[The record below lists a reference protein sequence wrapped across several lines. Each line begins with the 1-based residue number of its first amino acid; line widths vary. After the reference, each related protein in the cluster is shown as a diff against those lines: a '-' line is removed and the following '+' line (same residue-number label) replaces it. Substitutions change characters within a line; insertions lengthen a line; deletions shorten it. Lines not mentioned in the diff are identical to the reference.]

1 MNGIQRTSHQRWPD
15 PTQFNDNFAWLRLIR
30 VGTILVGAVNCDL
43 LLADWFMVPDQM
55 PAARVLRL
63 LVLLPRVVATLF
75 FLQRMGAAARER
87 VALVLGLIVSGISC
101 YLLAGDVFW
110 LAVQVMVAQA
120 MKGCVRQPG
129 DVVARFGGEA
139 FIAVLPQ
146 TDLGTAQLV
155 AERVRQ
161 AGRAQQGDLIG
172 GRPQAISARSPRQKP
187 RAPAL

>member
-30 VGTILVGAVNCDL
+30 VGTILVDAVNCDL

-87 VALVLGLIVSGISC
+87 VALVLGLIVVGHFLLSAGWRRV
-101 YLLAGDVFW
+101 LAGRPGHGG
-110 LAVQVMVAQA
+110 A
-120 MKGCVRQPG
+120 GHEGVRATTG
-129 DVVARFGGEA
+129 
-139 FIAVLPQ
+139 
-146 TDLGTAQLV
+146 
-155 AERVRQ
+155 
-161 AGRAQQGDLIG
+161 
-172 GRPQAISARSPRQKP
+172 
-187 RAPAL
+187 